1 MCGVIKIISLAAE
14 TTSGANA
21 FMLLLLLPLQLVL
34 HNCIKRP
41 YSTAILALPARTGV
55 SCWIVKM
62 MPNSAVECDIAHA
75 RRFYEREIAEIF
87 SG

>member
-1 MCGVIKIISLAAE
+1 MCGAIKIISLAAE
-14 TTSGANA
+14 TTSGANS
-21 FMLLLLLPLQLVL
+21 FMLPSLLALQLAR
-34 HNCIKRP
+34 HNCTQTSL
-41 YSTAILALPARTGV
+41 STAILALPARTGG

-62 MPNSAVECDIAHA
+62 LPNAAVECDIAHA